1 MFETRP
7 DAASRPAVAFPQ
19 GFSWGLST
27 AAYQIEGAVAE
38 GGRGPSIWD
47 SFSHTPG
54 RIRNGDTGDVACDHY
69 HRLEEDLDLLARS
82 GVGAYRFSIAWPR
95 VQPEGWGSTNEQG
108 LAFYDK
114 LVDGLLARGIT
125 PVPTL
130 YHWDL
135 PQALADR
142 GEDWSSRVVVDRFA
156 DYAHI
161 VARALGDRVGLWTT
175 LNEPWVCAYLG
186 YGLGVHAPGLSDPG
200 KAAAAHHHL
209 LLSHAAAMESIRA
222 CHSRAKVGIALNLM
236 HHYSASDHAA
246 DRAATAMADS
256 QLNASFIDPLRGK
269 GYPANLGA
277 WTGFWQKNDLVREG
291 DLARIAQPMDFVSV
305 NTYHPRWICAA
316 ERVAD
321 VRAEGFDGGYSDA
334 LAFGLPYR
342 DVSPA
347 SAERTQMG
355 WPIHAAGLR
364 DLLQRVGGDF
374 AGTPLYIS
382 ENGFAGAD
390 YPDQLGRVND
400 PDRIAYL
407 DAHLRAAK
415 QAIDAGVDLR
425 GFWQWSFLDNFEWS
439 FGYGMRFGLVY
450 VDYPTRRRTPKASFD
465 WYAGVARSNALPA
478 VPGAQL

>member
-1 MFETRP
+1 MFEAKP
-7 DAASRPAVAFPQ
+7 DAASRPTVAFPR

-27 AAYQIEGAVAE
+27 AAYQIEGAVEA
-38 GGRGPSIWD
+38 GGRGRSIWD
-47 SFSHTPG
+47 RFSHTPG

-69 HRLEEDLDLLARS
+69 NRLEEDLDLLSRS
-82 GVGAYRFSIAWPR
+82 GVGVYRFSIAWPR
-95 VQPEGWGSTNEQG
+95 VQPAGQGIANAQG
-108 LAFYDK
+108 LAFYDR

-135 PQALADR
+135 PQALVDR
-142 GEDWSSRVVVDRFA
+142 GEDWASRLVVDRFA
-156 DYAHI
+156 DYAQI
-161 VARALGDRVGLWTT
+161 VARALGDRVGMWTT

-186 YGLGVHAPGLSDPG
+186 YGLGVHAPGVRDFG
-200 KAAAAHHHL
+200 QAAAAHHHL
-209 LLSHAAAMESIRA
+209 LLSHAAAMEAIRA
-222 CHSRAKVGIALNLM
+222 SQSAAKVGIALNLM
-236 HHYSASDHAA
+236 HHYPASEHEA
-246 DRAATAMADS
+246 DIAATAMADA

-269 GYPANLGA
+269 GYPANLGE
-277 WTGFWQKNDLVREG
+277 WSSRWLQPGLVHAG
-291 DLARIAQPMDFVSV
+291 DLGRIAQPMDFISV
-305 NTYHPRWICAA
+305 NTYHPRWICAPDRLG
-316 ERVAD
+316 EI
-321 VRAEGFDGGYSDA
+321 RAAGFDGGNSTG
-334 LAFGLPYR
+334 LSFGLAYR

-347 SAERTQMG
+347 TAERTQMG

-374 AGTPLYIS
+374 AGVPVYIS

-390 YPDQLGRVND
+390 YPDQQGAVHD

-450 VDYPTRRRTPKASFD
+450 VDYPTRRRTPKSSFD
-465 WYAGVARSNALPA
+465 WYAGVVRRNELPA
-478 VPGAQL
+478 VTGARP